1 MKQQVKISK
10 VKENPDNP
18 RIIKN
23 DKFKKLIT
31 SIKEFPEMLKLR
43 PIVVDE
49 DMMVLGGNMRLK
61 ASKDAGLK
69 EVWIEVAEGL
79 TEEQKKEF
87 IVKDNVGFGEWDWD
101 ILANEW
107 DSVQLAEWGLDV
119 WENLDDKE
127 PEAGLIED
135 DEIPEVKESIVK
147 RGDIWQLGE
156 HRIMCGDSTSSDDV
170 EKLMNGEKADMVF
183 TSPPYNANANT
194 GDGDIFNKKKSKKMY
209 EGAFSDNQSSDSYIT
224 FTKNVLDIC
233 FNFTTGFIFWNV
245 SYNAK
250 SRFEYIKQ
258 LEDKIENL
266 IEMICWKKSSTIPF
280 KGSMMRDWEPIFLFS
295 TNGEKLNLKK
305 VTSNYWDVNNTNSQ
319 GKNHKAC
326 FPVALPEKAIEM
338 VVESKL
344 ILDTFLGSG
353 TTLIAAEK
361 LKRKCYGMELD
372 EKYCDVIINRWEQF
386 TGQKAIKN
394 GTE

>member
-1 MKQQVKISK
+1 MKQQVKISN
-10 VKENPDNP
+10 VKGNPDNP

-23 DKFKKLIT
+23 DKFKKLVK
-31 SIKEFPEMLKLR
+31 SIQEFPEMLKLR

-87 IVKDNVGFGEWDWD
+87 IVKDNVGFGEWEWD
-101 ILANEW
+101 MLANEW

-119 WENLDDKE
+119 WENEDDKE

-147 RGDIWQLGE
+147 RGDIWKLGE
-156 HRIMCGDSTSSDDV
+156 HRVMCGDSTSSDDV

-183 TSPPYNANANT
+183 TDPPYGIEYKSNWKNKDREKFDTLKNDNSILDFRPVLNMFCSKICPIYIWT
-194 GDGDIFNKKKSKKMY
+194 SHQVFHIWREMYSDIYKSTIIWYKKFGGMGDLKAEYGHNYEMCLYLTKNRIEFISERPKAVWEIASDNPSKYKHPTQKPIELALKAFSHHKSK
-209 EGAFSDNQSSDSYIT
+209 N
-224 FTKNVLDIC
+224 
-233 FNFTTGFIFWNV
+233 
-245 SYNAK
+245 
-250 SRFEYIKQ
+250 
-258 LEDKIENL
+258 
-266 IEMICWKKSSTIPF
+266 
-280 KGSMMRDWEPIFLFS
+280 
-295 TNGEKLNLKK
+295 
-305 VTSNYWDVNNTNSQ
+305 
-319 GKNHKAC
+319 
-326 FPVALPEKAIEM
+326 
-338 VVESKL
+338 
-344 ILDTFLGSG
+344 ILDLFLGSG
-353 TTLIAAEK
+353 STLIAAEK

-372 EKYCDVIINRWEQF
+372 EKYCDVIIERWEQF